1 MDFEAPILKR
11 KELLRP
17 SLQRGAGIPWRCL
30 MKKKTI
36 LVLKGQGIPG
46 DDFKILLKNLGFEVI
61 QGERETAALILAAR
75 RDVDLVVITASGSED
90 SSEIDIVRH
99 IKRISPSL
107 PVFLAARNG
116 SKSHAVASF
125 RAGVADYIDYPCSAE
140 EFLQSIEASL
150 PQKMEISQVSGP
162 MVGESKPMREI
173 SRFIHRVAATD
184 STVLITG
191 ETGTGKELVAS
202 LIHQKSR
209 RRAKP
214 FVCVNCAAMPD
225 TLVESEMFG
234 YERGAFTGAVSARL
248 GKFEVA
254 NGGTVFLDE
263 ISDMTPFAQ
272 AKLLRTI
279 ESKELYRL
287 GGRKVIPLDVRV
299 TAATNEDPEELISEG
314 KFREDLYYRLNI
326 ARIHLP
332 PLRERKE
339 DIRKLIAH
347 GIDKL
352 NEKYGR
358 NVRGLSAEAMVFF
371 MRYDWPGN
379 VRELLNLLEATF
391 INLPQKQIAFAD
403 LPRLFQQKLRDTEN
417 VPLYE
422 RKKILSALLETKWN
436 KTEAARKL
444 NWSRMTLYRKITKY
458 NIVEQSER
466 PDARKMLS

>member
-1 MDFEAPILKR
+1 M
-11 KELLRP
+11 
-17 SLQRGAGIPWRCL
+17 Q
-30 MKKKTI
+30 KKTI
-36 LVLKGQGIPG
+36 LVLKSQGVPG
-46 DDFKILLKNLGFEVI
+46 DELRILIENLGFEVI

-75 RDVDLVVITASGSED
+75 RHVDLVVITSSGSED
-90 SSEIDIVRH
+90 SGDIDLVRH
-99 IKRISPSL
+99 FKGISPSL
-107 PVFLAARNG
+107 PVFLVARNG

-125 RAGVADYIDYPCSAE
+125 RAGVADYIDYPCSAK
-140 EFLQSIEASL
+140 EFLRSIQDSL
-150 PQKMEISQVSGP
+150 HQEEESSHESGP
-162 MVGESKPMREI
+162 MVGESKPMRQI

-202 LIHQKSR
+202 LIHEKSQ

-234 YERGAFTGAVSARL
+234 YERGAFTGAASARL

-272 AKLLRTI
+272 AKMLRTI
-279 ESKELYRL
+279 ESKEIYRL
-287 GGRKVIPLDVRV
+287 GGNRVIPLDVRV
-299 TAATNEDPEELISEG
+299 TAATNKDPEELISEG

-339 DIRKLIAH
+339 DVRKLIAY
-347 GIDKL
+347 GIEKL
-352 NEKYGR
+352 NRKYER
-358 NVRGLSAEAMVFF
+358 MVQGLSDEATSSL

-379 VRELLNLLEATF
+379 VRELMNLLEATF
-391 INLPQKQIAFAD
+391 INLPQKRIAFAD
-403 LPRLFQQKLRDTEN
+403 LPKLFQQKLKETEK
-417 VPLYE
+417 VPFHE
-422 RKKILSALLETKWN
+422 RKHILSALLETKWN
-436 KTEAARKL
+436 KSEAARKL
-444 NWSRMTLYRKITKY
+444 RWSRMTLYRKITKY
-458 NIVEQSER
+458 NIVEQNHQR
-466 PDARKMLS
+466 DARKILS

>member
-1 MDFEAPILKR
+1 M
-11 KELLRP
+11 
-17 SLQRGAGIPWRCL
+17 Q
-30 MKKKTI
+30 KKTI
-36 LVLKGQGIPG
+36 LVLKSQGVPG
-46 DDFKILLKNLGFEVI
+46 DELRILIENLGFEVI

-75 RDVDLVVITASGSED
+75 RHVDLVVITSSGSED
-90 SSEIDIVRH
+90 SGDIDLVRH
-99 IKRISPSL
+99 FKGISPSL
-107 PVFLAARNG
+107 PVFLVARNG

-125 RAGVADYIDYPCSAE
+125 RAGVADYIDYPCSAKELLRSIQDSLHQE
-140 EFLQSIEASL
+140 EESSHE
-150 PQKMEISQVSGP
+150 SGP
-162 MVGESKPMREI
+162 MVGESKPMRQI

-202 LIHQKSR
+202 LIHEKSQ

-234 YERGAFTGAVSARL
+234 YERGAFTGAASARL

-272 AKLLRTI
+272 AKMLRTI
-279 ESKELYRL
+279 ESKEIYRL
-287 GGRKVIPLDVRV
+287 GGNRVIPLDVRV
-299 TAATNEDPEELISEG
+299 TAATNKDPEELISEG

-339 DIRKLIAH
+339 DVRKLIAY
-347 GIDKL
+347 GIEKL
-352 NEKYGR
+352 NRKYER
-358 NVRGLSAEAMVFF
+358 MVQGLSDEATSSL

-379 VRELLNLLEATF
+379 VRELMNLLEATF
-391 INLPQKQIAFAD
+391 INLPQKRIAFAD
-403 LPRLFQQKLRDTEN
+403 LPKLFQQKLKETEK
-417 VPLYE
+417 VPFHE
-422 RKKILSALLETKWN
+422 RKHILSALLETKWN
-436 KTEAARKL
+436 KSEAARKL
-444 NWSRMTLYRKITKY
+444 RWSRMTLYRKITKY
-458 NIVEQSER
+458 NIVEQNHQR
-466 PDARKMLS
+466 DARKILS

>member
-1 MDFEAPILKR
+1 
-11 KELLRP
+11 
-17 SLQRGAGIPWRCL
+17 

-36 LVLKGQGIPG
+36 LVLQDQDISSG
-46 DDFKILLKNLGFEVI
+46 DLRILLESLCFEVI
-61 QGERETAALILAAR
+61 LGERETIALTMAQER
-75 RDVDLVVITASGSED
+75 QVDLVIVGSGGSLAPEELCVVKQIK
-90 SSEIDIVRH
+90 EINRSMPI
-99 IKRISPSL
+99 
-107 PVFLAARNG
+107 FLVAKNG
-116 SKSHAVASF
+116 SKAHAVAAF
-125 RAGVADYIDYPCSAE
+125 RAGVEDYIDYPCSAE
-140 EFLQSIEASL
+140 ELLRSIQTGL
-150 PQKMEISQVSGP
+150 SQEEENSQEFGLSGP
-162 MVGESKPMREI
+162 IIGESKPMREI
-173 SRFIHRVAATD
+173 SRFIRRVAATD

-202 LIHQKSR
+202 FIHEKSR

-263 ISDMTPFAQ
+263 ISDMTTFAQ

-279 ESKELYRL
+279 ESKEIYRL

-299 TAATNEDPEELISEG
+299 TAATNKDPEELISEG

-339 DIRKLIAH
+339 DIQRLIAY
-347 GIDKL
+347 GIGRL
-352 NEKYGR
+352 NRRYRR
-358 NVRGLSAEAMVFF
+358 NVQRLSDEAMFSL

-379 VRELLNLLEATF
+379 VRELMNLLEATF
-391 INLPQKQIAFAD
+391 INLPQKEIAFAD
-403 LPRLFQQKLRDTEN
+403 LPKLCQQKLKETEN
-417 VPLYE
+417 VPMFE
-422 RKKILSALLETKWN
+422 RKHILSALLETKWN

-444 NWSRMTLYRKITKY
+444 HWSRMTLYRKIIKY
-458 NIVEQSER
+458 HIVEQR
-466 PDARKMLS
+466 HPPR